1 MHRRCEDPT
10 HRGYER
16 YGARG
21 IKVCERWSGPEGF
34 EHFFEDMGVCPPGYQ
49 LDRID
54 GTKGYSPD
62 NCRFVSLKIQNR
74 NRSDNV
80 WLEYKGE
87 KLILKDWGDRFGV
100 SGSFIKTRL
109 DKGMSM
115 REIEEIARM
124 KNALKSGR

>member
-1 MHRRCEDPT
+1 
-10 HRGYER
+10 
-16 YGARG
+16 
-21 IKVCERWSGPEGF
+21 V
-34 EHFFEDMGVCPPGYQ
+34 PPGYQ

-62 NCRFVSLKIQNR
+62 NCRWASLEVQNR
-74 NRSDNV
+74 NRNDNV